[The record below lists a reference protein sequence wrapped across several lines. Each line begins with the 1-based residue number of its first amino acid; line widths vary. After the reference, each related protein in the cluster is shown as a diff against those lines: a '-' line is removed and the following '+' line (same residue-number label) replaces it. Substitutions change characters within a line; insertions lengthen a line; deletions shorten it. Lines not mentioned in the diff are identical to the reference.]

1 MRDFKKTCVCP
12 RFPHQAKI
20 GLVDQRRGL
29 EGLPGKLL
37 AHAPVG
43 DLVQFGIN
51 QRRQLVEGR
60 LDPRRWFSGSLRGG
74 RALAQCAPAGAGGCA
89 MRPPASVRYILVTVS
104 LL

>member
-1 MRDFKKTCVCP
+1 
-12 RFPHQAKI
+12 
-20 GLVDQRRGL
+20 
-29 EGLPGKLL
+29 
-37 AHAPVG
+37 
-43 DLVQFGIN
+43 
-51 QRRQLVEGR
+51 LVEGR